1 MEFSSNSEITQV
13 VKEIIQEHGLV
24 SFSDLLRGIDYSY
37 REVIHSLIELTR
49 RGNIVNEDGVFR
61 VNESSLNQAAKS
73 SNHCRL
79 CQGKTSI
86 SDEHQIALMKH
97 IVRERPTPDV
107 SITQR
112 PVTPET
118 SLNRISYMFNRRDI
132 EGRNIVFIG
141 DDDLSSIATAIHGT
155 AKSITVLEVD
165 TRILTNI
172 EKVAKE
178 YGWMINLVEYDAQ
191 HSIPGPLVGQFD
203 IYFTDPAP
211 TIPCFEL
218 ILSRAVELCQLSG
231 TSVGYTSAFPTHT
244 V

>member
-79 CQGKTSI
+79 CQGKTII

-155 AKSITVLEVD
+155 AKSILFSKF
-165 TRILTNI
+165 ILGYLSI
-172 EKVAKE
+172 FEKFSKK
-178 YGWMINLVEYDAQ
+178 
-191 HSIPGPLVGQFD
+191 LVGLFNLWS
-203 IYFTDPAP
+203 I
-211 TIPCFEL
+211 E
-218 ILSRAVELCQLSG
+218 
-231 TSVGYTSAFPTHT
+231 
-244 V
+244 